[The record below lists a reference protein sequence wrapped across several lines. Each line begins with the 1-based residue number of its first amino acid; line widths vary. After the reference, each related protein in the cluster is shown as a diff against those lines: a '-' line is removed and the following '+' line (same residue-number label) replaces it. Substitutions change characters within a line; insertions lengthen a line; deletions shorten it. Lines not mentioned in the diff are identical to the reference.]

1 MFSFN
6 FDTSCLLHEIT
17 SSRFHA
23 RTRGTTYW
31 ELNSAWTF
39 ANTCVPRGYFHL
51 GKYLLPFFSSPVST
65 TCSLIF
71 TYITFEMAIA
81 GGHPLPHPQ
90 MSEAFSFGISIILI
104 IVAAISDELVSME
117 SFHYFYRECFEI
129 GISNEWTSV
138 AAISD
143 ELSMESF
150 HYFYRECSTNSIT
163 DILEN
168 ASALPTFWA
177 LSIDMAISHGSVYI
191 FHLRPSHQTPP
202 WAQ

>member
-17 SSRFHA
+17 SSRFHV

-81 GGHPLPHPQ
+81 GGHPL
-90 MSEAFSFGISIILI
+90 EAFSFGISIILI
-104 IVAAISDELVSME
+104 TVAAISDELV
-117 SFHYFYRECFEI
+117 
-129 GISNEWTSV
+129 
-138 AAISD
+138 
-143 ELSMESF
+143 SMESF